1 MSARA
6 KLNSAL
12 QSINDAERVMK
23 RIRIA
28 SDDANIQYQL
38 RKALRELDEA
48 KQYIERA
55 RREASDL
62 S

>member
-1 MSARA
+1 M
-6 KLNSAL
+6 KL
-12 QSINDAERVMK
+12 
-23 RIRIA
+23 IRSA

-62 S
+62 Y

>member
-1 MSARA
+1 MSARV

-23 RIRIA
+23 RIRSA

-38 RKALRELDEA
+38 WKALRELDEA

>member
-23 RIRIA
+23 RIRSA
-28 SDDANIQYQL
+28 SDDVNIQYQL

>member
-1 MSARA
+1 MSARE

-23 RIRIA
+23 RIRSA

-62 S
+62 Y